1 MLIVKVPLS
10 SETLR
15 IRLLHWATTSSSYPF
30 FKGSSKDLTSWFS
43 IVERACE
50 ENEIVDVQYSEA
62 AIVFIQG
69 DLAHAMEERQLRYL
83 EKSGN
88 PYWGWDEF
96 KDDIRRV
103 ILEAEKS
110 ELDHSPFARPA
121 MMSLVSN
128 SSQCSYGR
136 QTFDA
141 ARQNKGG
148 F

>member
-1 MLIVKVPLS
+1 MLITKVPLS
-10 SETLR
+10 SETLKT
-15 IRLLHWATTSSSYPF
+15 RLLHWAATSSSYPF
-30 FKGSSKDLTSWFS
+30 FKGSSKDLTSWFA

-69 DLAHAMEERQLRYL
+69 DLAHVMEERQLRYL

-88 PYWGWDEF
+88 PYWTWEEF

-110 ELDHSPFARPA
+110 KLDHPT
-121 MMSLVSN
+121 LVASFSIVAN
-128 SSQCSYGR
+128 GLECSYGR
-136 QTFDA
+136 QTRNA
-141 ARQNKGG
+141 ARQNESC